1 MIKLMQPP
9 QQRHLRALRRRE
21 QPGDEQ
27 AGAGAARP
35 ARLRRRRLPP
45 RLPQVPRPPGEG
57 DAPGRRRPTRQ
68 APSEAEIPGGGAVDG
83 HRRRRCGPAEAE
95 RRAGHNAYC

>member
-9 QQRHLRALRRRE
+9 QQRLLRARRRRE

-35 ARLRRRRLPP
+35 ARLRGRRLPP

-57 DAPGRRRPTRQ
+57 DAPGRRRQ
-68 APSEAEIPGGGAVDG
+68 APS
-83 HRRRRCGPAEAE
+83 EAE
-95 RRAGHNAYC
+95 RRAGHAAYCF